1 MCLTLSVCMAV
12 KALSRHPTAG
22 PKQMSQEQLSPDKES
37 VTYNQITLVKA
48 LMQQKIAWNELIVNP
63 PGPPR
68 GVQSSSGS
76 PPMGIPQ
83 QSSAGA
89 PPMGIPQQGS
99 AGAPLGQEDDD
110 DVIPF

>member
-1 MCLTLSVCMAV
+1 
-12 KALSRHPTAG
+12 
-22 PKQMSQEQLSPDKES
+22 MSQEQLSPDKES

-76 PPMGIPQ
+76 PSMGIPQ
-83 QSSAGA
+83 
-89 PPMGIPQQGS
+89 QQGS
-99 AGAPLGQEDDD
+99 AGALLGQEDDD

>member
-1 MCLTLSVCMAV
+1 
-12 KALSRHPTAG
+12 
-22 PKQMSQEQLSPDKES
+22 MSQEQLSPDKES
-37 VTYNQITLVKA
+37 VTYNQINLVKA
-48 LMQQKIAWNELIVNP
+48 LMQQGVAWNELIVNP

-83 QSSAGA
+83 QSSAGV
-89 PPMGIPQQGS
+89 PLDIPQQGS
-99 AGAPLGQEDDD
+99 AGAPLGQDEDD

>member
-1 MCLTLSVCMAV
+1 MAV
-12 KALSRHPTAG
+12 QALSRHPTAG
-22 PKQMSQEQLSPDKES
+22 PKQMSQEQLSPEKES

-48 LMQQKIAWNELIVNP
+48 LMQQKVAWNELIVNP

-83 QSSAGA
+83 Q
-89 PPMGIPQQGS
+89 GS